1 MLWQCLSEFSCFG
14 NKHCAFESCWDT
26 LAFFTDLLLTPHTRS
41 RLVFI
46 VHLRKENIQISI
58 QCCPS
63 VCHFSLH
70 SIVLFGKKEK
80 QSAEIDNDIYTCRI
94 AKVNINIQRDCHL
107 RMIKGDMLQEERHVA
122 ELQCKRQAEKGIQW
136 CMQEEK
142 NVTFKFVALQ
152 LVFFT
157 FECQCLEQRE
167 LQWVHE
173 KAILS
178 GVECSGGSSFVFH
191 SHCMPK
197 MTSDLIRCLSSSHWL
212 HTRNNRKRF
221 YYGIEQGLK
230 LGSESLLC
238 SIL

>member
-46 VHLRKENIQISI
+46 VYLRKENIQISI

-70 SIVLFGKKEK
+70 SIALFGKKEK

-94 AKVNINIQRDCHL
+94 AKVNINTQRECHL

-142 NVTFKFVALQ
+142 KHYFQVCSPSIGILHLWMPVPGATWIAVGTWKSGFVWCGVQWGEQ
-152 LVFFT
+152 LCVSFT
-157 FECQCLEQRE
+157 
-167 LQWVHE
+167 
-173 KAILS
+173 
-178 GVECSGGSSFVFH
+178 
-191 SHCMPK
+191 
-197 MTSDLIRCLSSSHWL
+197 L
-212 HTRNNRKRF
+212 HA
-221 YYGIEQGLK
+221 
-230 LGSESLLC
+230 
-238 SIL
+238 